1 MSTQAKARTNAEA
14 GQVSLDAAEI
24 YDRHFVPALFGQF
37 APILSDTARISPG
50 ERVLDIG
57 CGTGIAALAAAGRG
71 ASATGVDINAG
82 MLAVARRKAPDLTWI
97 EAPAED
103 LPFADG
109 AFDVVLCQFALMFL
123 ADRTRALR
131 EMARVTRPGGR
142 IALATWETVER
153 SPGYDRLVP
162 LLSEVAGPEAAA
174 ALSAPFILG
183 DPDAIA
189 AELAAAGIAASDHRV
204 FTGTARHPSLDGW
217 IETEIGGWTLADM
230 VSDEQK
236 QGLKARARAVF
247 TDLVGSD
254 GSLTFPAPAHLVV
267 IHR

>member
-1 MSTQAKARTNAEA
+1 MTTQTKAGA

-24 YDRHFVPALFGQF
+24 YDRDFVPALFGQF
-37 APILSDTARISPG
+37 APVLVDTARIDAG

-71 ASATGVDINAG
+71 ATATGIDINAG
-82 MLAVARRKAPDLTWI
+82 MLAVARRKAPDLSWI

-103 LPFADG
+103 LPFAEG
-109 AFDVVLCQFALMFL
+109 AFDVVLCQFALMFF

-142 IALATWETVER
+142 IALATWEAVER
-153 SPGYDRLVP
+153 SPGYDRLIP
-162 LLSEVAGPEAAA
+162 LLSEVVGPEAAA
-174 ALSAPFILG
+174 ALTAPFVLG

-189 AELAAAGIAASDHRV
+189 AELATAGIAASDHRV
-204 FTGTARHPSLDGW
+204 FTGTARHASLDGW
-217 IETEIGGWTLADM
+217 IETEIGGWTLAET
-230 VSDEQK
+230 VSANQK
-236 QGLKARARAVF
+236 QRLKARARTVF
-247 TDLVGSD
+247 ADLVGHD
-254 GSLTFPAPAHLVV
+254 GSITFPAPAHLVI